1 MRFTIFKR
9 LTIGYATIM
18 ILVFFMGLYVTLKLI
33 QISHPTR
40 DAALVDSATVGQLDQ
55 LIDTL
60 FTQVGFEEKFLISR
74 DKDFYNKFWETQE
87 NFLQNIGKL
96 ESLLQMPEDKQPI
109 ISVKESYK
117 KYLSLF
123 QHQII
128 GAGEKSDPYF
138 WQYRSEKNKLID
150 TIQQDLRKLMFK
162 ARTDRDKKISAS
174 NRIVSNVLKTT
185 LIIVGVAILAG
196 LAISFFNTRS
206 INRPILLLKEK
217 TKEIAGSKFTRISNI
232 TSPPEIKELADD
244 FNRMC
249 ERLKELDEMKEDFTN
264 RVSHKLRTPL
274 TAIREATRMLM
285 DGSYANEPEKQK
297 ALLKITE
304 MECER
309 LIDSVNQILDHSRME
324 AKMMDFSFKKRNLV
338 PLIQKTVLKLVPIAR
353 EKKIDL
359 ELKPPGELPGLWIDE
374 ERIAQVMENLLGNAL
389 KYTASKGKVI
399 IQTAVKNDDKKF
411 VEVSILDNGCGI
423 PAENLAAI
431 FDKFKR
437 VTNGTNTAQGTGL
450 GLSITKYIVSSHGG
464 KIWVKS
470 KPGKG
475 SIFSFS
481 LPVL

>member
-9 LTIGYATIM
+9 LTIGYAAIM
-18 ILVFFMGLYVTLKLI
+18 ILVVFMGLYVTIKLM
-33 QISHPTR
+33 QISHLTR
-40 DAALVDSATVGQLDQ
+40 DAALVDSATVGQIDQ
-55 LIDTL
+55 LFGTL
-60 FTQVGFEEKFLISR
+60 FSQVSFEEKYFISR
-74 DKDFYNKFWETQE
+74 DRDFFNKFWEVQE
-87 NFLQNIGKL
+87 NFLKDIGKL
-96 ESLLQMPEDKQPI
+96 ESLLQTEDGQNRI
-109 ISVKESYK
+109 ERVKASYK
-117 KYLSLF
+117 NYLSLF
-123 QHQII
+123 QHQIL
-128 GAGEKSDPYF
+128 GADKKSAPYF

-150 TIQQDLRKLMFK
+150 TIHQDLRKLMK
-162 ARTDRDKKISAS
+162 QARSDRDKKISAS

-185 LIIVGVAILAG
+185 LIIVGMAIFAG

-217 TKEIAGSKFTRISNI
+217 TKEIAGSKFTRISKI

-285 DGSYANEPEKQK
+285 DGSYANEPVKQK

-309 LIDSVNQILDHSRME
+309 LIQSVNQILDHSRME

-338 PLIQKTVLKLVPIAR
+338 PLIQKTLLKLAPIAR

-359 ELKPPGELPGLWIDE
+359 ELKPPGKLPGLWIDE

-423 PAENLAAI
+423 PVENQATI

-437 VTNGTNTAQGTGL
+437 VTNGTNMTQGTGL